1 MNTEK
6 ELCMRHPLWLVNSS
20 LLLLLALVAGIVF
33 FWKPKA
39 PRRIK
44 LETKELPVT
53 QPAKTAIVDIKQIYE
68 NDLFDTYHKII
79 TPPAEPD
86 YTIPMPKPPSQTTVK
101 APDEPKQP
109 FLQPLEV
116 KLQGVVYLNDASNNI
131 AMIFDKKTNIQKNY
145 KVGDM
150 VLDARLIRIF
160 SNRILLIRSN
170 GQQESIYLNEKDIEN
185 DPAYTEGRDNWLHVV
200 KSIDDTNYLLDP
212 ETFVG
217 VTKNLA
223 QCIDMLDIS
232 TVYKQGKS
240 IGCRVGN
247 LEKSSLGTSMGLE
260 MHDIISHI
268 NNMPVTTQDERFAAY
283 EALLQQTFGQTV
295 TLKVTRKDQ
304 QISLSYKLHNL
315 KDPLDESLQELQKE
329 ETIPGIH
336 EEPSAE
342 EVQKE
347 REQLLKNKYKF
358 APTLQDLKIQQ
369 KQAMLNQ
376 GNRGNK

>member
-1 MNTEK
+1 
-6 ELCMRHPLWLVNSS
+6 MRHPLWLVNSS

-33 FWKPKA
+33 LWEVKTPQ
-39 PRRIK
+39 RVK
-44 LETKELPVT
+44 LETKERQAV
-53 QPAKTAIVDIKQIYE
+53 QPIKTAIVDIKNIYE
-68 NDLFDTYHKII
+68 NDLFNTYHKII

-86 YTIPMPKPPSQTTVK
+86 YTIPMPQPPIQTTVK

-109 FLQPLEV
+109 FLQPLDV
-116 KLQGVVYLNDASNNI
+116 KLQGIIYLNDASNNI
-131 AMIFDKKTNIQKNY
+131 AMVLDKKTSLQKNY

-150 VLDARLIRIF
+150 ILDARLIRIF
-160 SNRILLIRSN
+160 SNRILLIRAN
-170 GQQESIYLNEKDIEN
+170 GQQESIYLNEKDIES
-185 DPAYTEGRDNWLHVV
+185 DPAYTEERANWLHVV
-200 KSIDDTNYLLDP
+200 KIIDPSHYLLDP

-240 IGCRVGN
+240 IGCRIGN
-247 LEKSSLGTSMGLE
+247 TEKGSLGSSMGLK

-268 NNMPVTTQDERFAAY
+268 NNLPITTQDERFSVY
-283 EALLQQTFGQTV
+283 EALLKYTFGQSIV
-295 TLKVTRKDQ
+295 LDITREDQ
-304 QISLSYKLHNL
+304 EITLSYKLHDL

-329 ETIPGIH
+329 EALPGIH
-336 EEPSAE
+336 EEPSVE

-347 REQLLKNKYKF
+347 QEKLLRNKYKF

-376 GNRGNK
+376 GKRKDK